1 MNMKRFFSATS
12 REAMKQV
19 RAELGDEAVILSNRE
34 VDGGVEVIAS
44 ASDDIAALIAR
55 TPTASK
61 AGKFTASP
69 TPKAAS
75 KMFAKASSEE
85 LAAMPTLARIAHA
98 AEDIAAPTAHPDTRD
113 MRNFGPAGPA
123 GLASAVARAVPSRPA
138 APAAS
143 VPESFAHYI
152 KRSEENRAAH
162 YLELSL
168 QRGSVTTPVAKGS
181 RPTPAASVKVR
192 PTVAPTISAT
202 PSAVAKPPARV
213 IPKKHPNENQ
223 HEYESRSQYQYP
235 HPSQQEHAPAVV
247 APIVST
253 PVAVVPAPIAAPM
266 LTETDPRL
274 INEIMQMKTLLQEQ
288 MGVLSWHD
296 TTSRRPLQAKQ
307 ITQMLSAGFSP
318 ALARAIS
325 EKLPADFNESAA
337 ASWLQESLIRN
348 LAVPGEDNDMVDRG
362 GVYALVGP
370 TGVGKTTTAAKLAA
384 KCVVKYGIKSLGLI
398 TIDSYRIGAEDQLRA
413 YGKILGVPVHTA
425 RDAQSLAELIAQM
438 RDKHLVLID
447 TVGMGQRDRRLYD
460 LMQMLNSPA
469 IERVLFL
476 NASAQAETLEDVVR
490 QYSGEAVQP
499 RQEGNDQ
506 HEAQARSR
514 STGFRRQRKVIITKL
529 DEAVKFG
536 FVLDCLVR
544 HKLEMQYVTNGQ
556 SVPEDLHPANP
567 QYLVHRALKHRGAVE
582 FNLNEIDIPL
592 VFAAS
597 NAAPAKAARHV

>member
-1 MNMKRFFSATS
+1 MNMKRFFSPTS

-34 VDGGVEVIAS
+34 VNGGVEVIAS

-61 AGKFTASP
+61 AGKFAASP

-75 KMFAKASSEE
+75 KMFAKASTEE

-98 AEDIAAPTAHPDTRD
+98 AERALAPATHPDRHDVRD
-113 MRNFGPAGPA
+113 MREMRDMRDFRPATR
-123 GLASAVARAVPSRPA
+123 VAPCSPVAPA
-138 APAAS
+138 API
-143 VPESFAHYI
+143 PESFAHYI
-152 KRSEENRAAH
+152 KRSEENRAAQ
-162 YLELSL
+162 YLELAL
-168 QRGSVTTPVAKGS
+168 QRGSVTTPVAKAM
-181 RPTPAASVKVR
+181 RPTPAASAKARPSDASAIAAVDLTCVAAKASVR
-192 PTVAPTISAT
+192 IAANAHIS
-202 PSAVAKPPARV
+202 
-213 IPKKHPNENQ
+213 PNASE
-223 HEYESRSQYQYP
+223 HITE
-235 HPSQQEHAPAVV
+235 HEHAPAVV
-247 APIVST
+247 APLVCAPALTIV
-253 PVAVVPAPIAAPM
+253 PVLA
-266 LTETDPRL
+266 ETDPRL

-318 ALARAIS
+318 ALARAIA

-337 ASWLQESLIRN
+337 ANWLQESLIRN
-348 LAVPGEDNDMVDRG
+348 LTVPSDDNDMVDRG

-384 KCVVKYGIKSLGLI
+384 KCVVKYGVKSLGLI

-447 TVGMGQRDRRLYD
+447 TVGMGQRDKRLYD

-490 QYSGEAVQP
+490 QYSGDALQARQERKVQP
-499 RQEGNDQ
+499 
-506 HEAQARSR
+506 EAKTQFHG
-514 STGFRRQRKVIITKL
+514 TGFRRPRNVIVTKL

-536 FVLDCLVR
+536 FVLDCLIR
-544 HKLEMQYVTNGQ
+544 HKLETQYVTNGQ
-556 SVPEDLHPANP
+556 CVPEDLHPANP
-567 QYLVHRALKHRGAVE
+567 KYLVHRALRHRGAAE

-592 VFAAS
+592 VFAAA
-597 NAAPAKAARHV
+597 NAAPAKAAFHV